1 MTPLDEDLVQRIDD
15 LGTTP
20 WSGTTYRHVTPS
32 RDPLS
37 GAGARI
43 FGGRWNPRDSFNTI
57 YLAEPAAACAG
68 ELERLAQSQGLT
80 VADLIAASRT
90 LHTIAVE
97 KLPVL
102 DLREDAARQKV
113 GLDLAD
119 IADDDLT
126 ACQSVGQAAHFLNF
140 GGILVPSAT
149 GIGLVLAAF
158 ESRLRPGQLTALTA
172 QPFTQELYTQIAS
185 GN

>member
-1 MTPLDEDLVQRIDD
+1 MTTSAPPRGAAPPIDTSPRTETRFRAQEHGYSGVD
-15 LGTTP
+15 GTPATQ
-20 WSGTTYRHVTPS
+20 
-32 RDPLS
+32 
-37 GAGARI
+37 
-43 FGGRWNPRDSFNTI
+43 FNTI

-90 LHTIAVE
+90 LHTVAVQ

-102 DLREDAARQKV
+102 DLRDDAARQKV

-140 GGILVPSAT
+140 GGILAPSAT